1 VAISRKQ
8 FIDQYLEELLD
19 NTQTIEQSIIVL
31 KRDPK
36 NDDNLA
42 KILRALHSI
51 KGSSRMLKFS
61 EIEKI
66 THGLENVF
74 KGIKDQRYTVD
85 KMIVQLVFITIDYL
99 RFGADTIRE
108 NQEDNFNT
116 VQLLKVFD
124 KVFAAEPYTF
134 TAVLDEKAGFQPVE
148 HDEDTQTVS
157 SQETVAKSPVKTG
170 LQEQPPIM
178 GKTSLSG
185 SSTIRINTDVVS
197 EIVRKLNDLI
207 IKQMQFKKNYDEF
220 DKIGDELHSLF
231 TFLKNVTGG
240 SSSFELSKIERSVVQ
255 KIRRLKKSYI
265 DGQELVEED
274 TFKIQEE
281 IINLGML
288 PVTMIFGSLERM
300 VEETA
305 SNLNKEI
312 QLKSTGMDVH
322 LDKMVLERV
331 QDPVIHLIRNAVDHG
346 IESPDVREQKG
357 KNRIGEI
364 LLSCSSER
372 GKIFISIKD
381 DGKGLDYENI
391 RKKAAKLYPDME
403 SDIKNMAE
411 SELNTFLFAPGFST
425 KSSASELSGR
435 GVGLDIV
442 KHNVEKIKGK
452 IDVVS
457 TRDAGT
463 EFVLTLPLSLATSNG
478 YFISC
483 SDQKLFLPSEFVE
496 NILILDLSDVIH
508 LANQTGFKYKGRIIP
523 LYDLATLLKKETFR
537 DKEYNVVII
546 KSFDDT
552 VGMIVDSIL
561 EHSSLIFKSLPPL
574 IADLDAVQG
583 VVFDEYFNMICIL
596 HIPVIID
603 MFKSLRSIDRKMN
616 YTSSTK
622 SMERILV
629 VDDSVNTREIEKSIL
644 EKEGYLVDTAVDGID
659 ALENIRTNNYGL
671 IISDLEMP
679 RMNGFTLIENIRNNE
694 KVKDLPEIPIIVVFR
709 YKDRGIMEKVKELGV
724 ESYIIKSSFERGD
737 LLAEVNRQLEKNG

>member
-61 EIEKI
+61 EMEKI

-483 SDQKLFLPSEFVE
+483 SNQKLFLPSEFVE
-496 NILILDLSDVIH
+496 NILILDSSDVIH

-583 VVFDEYFNMICIL
+583 VVFDEYFDMICIL

-603 MFKSLRSIDRKMN
+603 MFKSLRSIDRKIT

-629 VDDSVNTREIEKSIL
+629 VDDSVNAREIEKSIL

-694 KVKDLPEIPIIVVFR
+694 KVKDLPEIPIIVVST